1 MKIRNHK
8 LIRVLARILAWGLR
22 LWFRP
27 VRLHLVGE
35 VPGMDPYGD
44 AGERRYL
51 YCLWHDA
58 IVGVIFSRPHTR
70 MAGLVS
76 LHADGAW
83 VADVMEVFGIRPIR
97 GSSSRRGAAA
107 VREMCTAARD
117 WHIAITVDGPRGPR
131 HRVKDGILYIASQ
144 TGRPIVPTA
153 FVASR
158 EFRPRGRWTDM
169 CIPWP
174 WAHTWLVAC
183 APLHV
188 PPGLRPD
195 QLAPYRDQ
203 LQQAMDDVNAFA
215 EAIARGEAEGFYPGW
230 REALAGDVSRRAA

>member
-8 LIRVLARILAWGLR
+8 VIRVLAGILAFLLR
-22 LWFRP
+22 AWFRP

-35 VPGMDPYGD
+35 VTGLDPYGD
-44 AGERRYL
+44 AGDRRYL

-83 VADVMEVFGIRPIR
+83 VADVMEMFGIRPIR
-97 GSSSRRGAAA
+97 GSSGRRGAGA
-107 VREMCTAARD
+107 VREMSEAARD

-131 HRVKDGILYIASQ
+131 HKVKDGILYTASL

-153 FVASR
+153 FVASS

-169 CIPWP
+169 CVPWP
-174 WAHTWLVAC
+174 WSHTWIVAC
-183 APLHV
+183 APIHV

-195 QLAPYRDQ
+195 QLGPYRDR
-203 LQQAMDDVNAFA
+203 LQQAMDDVNNFA
-215 EAIARGEAEGFYPGW
+215 ERIARGEAEGFYPGW
-230 REALAGDVSRRAA
+230 EERTPSELIRAA